1 MPISNKD
8 KYITDLKNDYIINSE
23 LKNVA
28 GNVAMRT
35 GKLMGV
41 LSFII
46 ITAANLNL
54 YKNIVHEVDK
64 ENEKEAN
71 DIKHELVQ
79 ELEKYN
85 L

>member
-1 MPISNKD
+1 
-8 KYITDLKNDYIINSE
+8 
-23 LKNVA
+23 
-28 GNVAMRT
+28 MRT

>member
-1 MPISNKD
+1 
-8 KYITDLKNDYIINSE
+8 
-23 LKNVA
+23 
-28 GNVAMRT
+28 MRT

-54 YKNIVHEVDK
+54 YKNIVNEV
-64 ENEKEAN
+64 EKETN
-71 DIKHELVQ
+71 DIKQELVQ
-79 ELEKYN
+79 ELEKNN

>member
-1 MPISNKD
+1 M
-8 KYITDLKNDYIINSE
+8 LNSE

-35 GKLMGV
+35 GKLKGV

-54 YKNIVHEVDK
+54 YKNIVFEVDK
-64 ENEKEAN
+64 EHEKEAN
-71 DIKHELVQ
+71 EIKQELVQ
-79 ELEKYN
+79 EVEKNN